1 MTRTQQPALT
11 AFAVGMIA
19 LGILALI
26 HGDFALVW
34 QPVPAGVPGRTAL
47 AYAAGVIMLL
57 GGAGLLFKDTASW
70 SVRALLPYLLLW
82 FFLKMPAVV
91 AAPQVEG
98 VWLGIGELALLLTG
112 GWILFAK
119 LADLGGSSPLALL
132 ASDRSIYLAQK
143 IFGLSLIPIG
153 LSHVVYVK
161 ETADF
166 VPAWLPH
173 HVGWA
178 YFTGGAHIA
187 AGLGILFGVLPRMAA
202 MAEGAMIG
210 LFTALAWGPAVL
222 AAPKT
227 RMPWTG
233 FFISWVFGA
242 AVW

>member
-1 MTRTQQPALT
+1 M
-11 AFAVGMIA
+11 
-19 LGILALI
+19 
-26 HGDFALVW
+26 
-34 QPVPAGVPGRTAL
+34 
-47 AYAAGVIMLL
+47 
-57 GGAGLLFKDTASW
+57 
-70 SVRALLPYLLLW
+70 
-82 FFLKMPAVV
+82 
-91 AAPQVEG
+91 
-98 VWLGIGELALLLTG
+98 
-112 GWILFAK
+112 
-119 LADLGGSSPLALL
+119 ALL